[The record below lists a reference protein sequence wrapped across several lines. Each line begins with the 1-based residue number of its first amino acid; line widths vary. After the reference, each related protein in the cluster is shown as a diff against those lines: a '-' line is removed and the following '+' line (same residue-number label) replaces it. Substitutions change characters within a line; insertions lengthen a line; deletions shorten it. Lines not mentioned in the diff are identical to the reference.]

1 VRLHRAH
8 HVPNGTL
15 RILIGL
21 GLTAASL
28 AACAST
34 NPQNTS
40 STDPPQTVPPTER
53 ARAALTRAVATTSS
67 LTSSFEMTFTRPS
80 ASGVS
85 STPLAAHGA
94 ADFRAPTS
102 TVILELPGGSSATE
116 QMIFL
121 PATVFIKPPSS
132 SLPLQPGRPWIFA
145 NFVDIAKYNVNFPPY
160 IVQTEN
166 VNPALAVSE
175 LTWGTTAVSS
185 YGPDTFHGLSTT
197 HYLATVDLRQAL
209 SRASGPAGSVFAA
222 TISSEIAALG
232 GSVTST
238 PVSTHLDAW
247 VDGAGRLT
255 GVRFTPAG
263 AGIGTLT
270 LTLDRFGA
278 TVHAGKPPRAK
289 VVDIAAMIPGG
300 EREALNGGDSD
311 GA

>member
-1 VRLHRAH
+1 L
-8 HVPNGTL
+8 TL
-15 RILIGL
+15 RRTHHLLGRTFWILIGL
-21 GLTAASL
+21 GLTTASL
-28 AACAST
+28 AACGST
-34 NPQNTS
+34 NPPSTL
-40 STDPPQTVPPTER
+40 STDPPHVAPPTAR
-53 ARAALTRAVATTSS
+53 ARAELTRAVSTTSS
-67 LTSSFEMTFTRPS
+67 LTSSFEMTFTRSS
-80 ASGVS
+80 APGVS

-94 ADFRAPTS
+94 GDFRSSSGTI
-102 TVILELPGGSSATE
+102 VLELPGGSSETE

-121 PATVFIKPPSS
+121 PGTVFIKPPAS

-160 IVQTEN
+160 IVQTES
-166 VNPALAVSE
+166 VNPALAISE
-175 LTWGTTAVSS
+175 LTWGITAAASD
-185 YGPDTFHGLSTT
+185 GHETFHGLSTT

-232 GSVTST
+232 GSTAST
-238 PVSTHLDAW
+238 PVSIHLDAW
-247 VDGAGRLT
+247 VDGSGRLT

-270 LTLDRFGA
+270 LSLDRFGSA
-278 TVHAGKPPRAK
+278 VHAGKPPRAK